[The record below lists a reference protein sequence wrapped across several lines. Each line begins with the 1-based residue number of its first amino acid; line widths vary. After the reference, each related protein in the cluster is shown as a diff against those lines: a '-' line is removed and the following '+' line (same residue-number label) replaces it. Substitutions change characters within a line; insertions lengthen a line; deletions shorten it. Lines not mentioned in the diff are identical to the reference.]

1 MKRQKKVTIFV
12 FMLLFRNIMV
22 KLSKSA
28 GIALH
33 RAIKYY

>member
-1 MKRQKKVTIFV
+1 MKSQKKVTILV

-22 KLSKSA
+22 KLTKSA

-33 RAIKYY
+33 RMNKYY

>member
-1 MKRQKKVTIFV
+1 MKSQKKVTILV

-22 KLSKSA
+22 KFTKSA

-33 RAIKYY
+33 RMNKYY